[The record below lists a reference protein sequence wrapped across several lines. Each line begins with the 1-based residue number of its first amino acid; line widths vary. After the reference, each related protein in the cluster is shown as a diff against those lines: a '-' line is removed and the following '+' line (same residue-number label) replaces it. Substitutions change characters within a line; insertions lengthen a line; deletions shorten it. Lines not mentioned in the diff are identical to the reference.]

1 MRWSGPVLALVV
13 AAAAAAAAGC
23 AARDP
28 MALSAEDATIPA
40 AAARLAVD
48 LVEADATIGRSVAQL
63 DQFARRNRREAAAIA
78 YATGTRAAVPQAG
91 EPAAAAA
98 GDVLE
103 PAFEAFAVHGR
114 RLASMVAQPPPGLP
128 PPDPAALRAE
138 AAAGLD
144 AFQAATRRPVP
155 AGVREAGL
163 AAIATLV
170 TPPEAGTAFT
180 DFVAARQEAVEAL
193 AALVRHVV
201 GADRRSGL
209 RAVLEAERIAA
220 SRAQEHL
227 MAAARRDRSVGVMER
242 YALYHAAMDAEEE
255 HPAVEVLEEVIRVL
269 DALPPAHAAL
279 GQGDAAA
286 AAQRVLAFSAAV
298 DRLEAA
304 ERRWLQP
311 GST

>member
-1 MRWSGPVLALVV
+1 MRWSGSVLALLV
-13 AAAAAAAAGC
+13 AAAVASGC
-23 AARDP
+23 AVRDP
-28 MALSAEDATIPA
+28 AALSPEDATIPA

-48 LVEADATIGRSVAQL
+48 LDEADAVVGRSVAQL

-78 YATGTRAAVPQAG
+78 YATGARAAVPQAG

-103 PAFEAFAVHGR
+103 PAFEAFAIHGR
-114 RLASMVAQPPPGLP
+114 RLASMVDRPPPGPP

-144 AFQAATRRPVP
+144 AYQAATRRPVP

-163 AAIATLV
+163 AAIATLAA
-170 TPPEAGTAFT
+170 PPEAGTAFA
-180 DFVAARQEAVEAL
+180 DFVAGRQGAVEAL

-201 GADRRSGL
+201 GADNRSGL
-209 RAVLEAERIAA
+209 RAVLEAERLAA
-220 SRAQEHL
+220 SRAQAAL
-227 MAAARRDRSVGVMER
+227 MAAAQRDRSVGVMDR
-242 YALYHAAMDAEEE
+242 YALYHAAMDAEAE
-255 HPAVEVLEEVIRVL
+255 HPAAEVLEEMIRVL
-269 DALPPAHAAL
+269 DALPPAHASLA
-279 GQGDAAA
+279 QGDAAA

-304 ERRWLQP
+304 ESRIRP
-311 GST
+311 GSP